1 MTIRARLYA
10 AIVVAVAGLALTV
23 GTAIWGMSNLSDHF
37 DRVQR
42 AADDRALALQLKF
55 DVTDFNGW
63 QTAYGYDDGK
73 SRPIFLNSVRRFRS
87 DFARTKAQL
96 TRPEAGQ
103 PLGDLSKAFDD
114 FMRLDA
120 VAWKALRTGQKEV
133 VRRLFLGPE
142 ITNFQRAARAAQ
154 ALAAAED
161 AHAGRQEKEFRD
173 ARKDALRFLI
183 GAAILAALLVV
194 ILLVTATDLAR
205 SAERAL
211 EQQPPPKQPRESE
224 G

>member
-1 MTIRARLYA
+1 MTIRARLYT
-10 AIVVAVAGLALTV
+10 AIVVTVCGLGLTV
-23 GTAIWGMSNLSDHF
+23 GAAIWGMSTLGDHF

-55 DVTDFNGW
+55 GVTDFNGW

-73 SRPIFLNSVRRFRS
+73 SRPIFLDSVEGFRS
-87 DFARTKAQL
+87 DLARAKVRLRQRDEVRL
-96 TRPEAGQ
+96 LRDIGQ
-103 PLGDLSKAFDD
+103 AFDD

-120 VAWKALRTGQKEV
+120 VAWRALRAGRTAE

-142 ITNFQRAARAAQ
+142 ITNFQRAARGAQ
-154 ALAAAED
+154 ALAAVED
-161 AHAGRQEKEFRD
+161 ARAAREEKAFRD
-173 ARKDALRFLI
+173 ARKDALRFII

-194 ILLVTATDLAR
+194 ILLVTAMDLAR

-211 EQQPPPKQPRESE
+211 EQQEEPDA
-224 G
+224 